1 MEIDAL
7 ALSSDIAGGTG
18 VLPAHAVLAI
28 LTDCSALFMQGAE
41 AIGGVEGVPFKDN

>member
-28 LTDCSALFMQGAE
+28 LIDDFALLAEGAE
-41 AIGGVEGVPFKDN
+41 AVGGVEGVPFKDN